1 MGRARLIAGLVCCV
15 LPLLA
20 GCPSNDPPL
29 AVSDSVVPAGPPLFE
44 EVAKATGIQ
53 FTYRNGEEAGHFAI
67 LESQGGGV
75 ALFDYDG
82 DGLLDI
88 YFPGGGYYDKTE
100 DEYKRSPGQPPR
112 ILGYPGKLYKNLGNW
127 KFRDVTEEAGLGSPL
142 FYTHGCAVA
151 DYDRDGW
158 PDLLV
163 TGWGRVVLYHNEPV
177 DPDDPKRGRHFV
189 DVTEKV
195 GLRTGGWTTSAA
207 WGDLDGDG
215 WPDLYVCHYADW
227 SFRDA
232 EHHPRCSY
240 DGKTRDVCPPKSFI
254 ALPHQLFRNRGG
266 KSFEDVSKSAGLYV
280 PRQPKDYDQLTH
292 LSDAAKESLK
302 LADRDK
308 QYGKGLGVLMVDVNG
323 DGKPDVY
330 IANDTVD
337 KFLYMNRSTAGRLC
351 LEDVARAAGVALDD
365 RGTANGS
372 MGLDAADYDGSGRPA
387 LWVTN
392 YENELHA
399 LYRNECV
406 SGRPELFSYQTQ
418 AVGLAALGRSNVA
431 WGTGFLDLNLD
442 GWPDLF
448 IATGHAIRFP
458 TGPAARAQKPFLL
471 RNEPHPRIAGKR
483 KFIDWSSRGG
493 DYFKTPYCARGVAFG
508 DLDNDGRV
516 DMVISH
522 INEPVAV
529 LRNIA
534 PREGNHWLGLRLVG
548 KDHRDVVGARIEVTV
563 GGRKI
568 VHFARGGGSYASAN
582 DPRHIVGLGSA
593 DKVERVTVTWPWG
606 GQQQDWENLAT
617 DRYWD
622 LVEEPARQD

>member
-1 MGRARLIAGLVCCV
+1 M

-20 GCPSNDPPL
+20 GCPRTESPAAAQD
-29 AVSDSVVPAGPPLFE
+29 AIVVPAGPPLFD
-44 EVAKATGIQ
+44 EVAKAAGID

-75 ALFDYDG
+75 ALLDYDG

-88 YFPGGGYYDKTE
+88 YVSGGGHYDTTE
-100 DEYKRSPGQPPR
+100 AEWKKNPDKPPR

-127 KFRDVTEEAGLGSPL
+127 KFRDVTEEAGLGGAL

-163 TGWGRVVLYHNEPV
+163 TGWGRVALFHNEPV
-177 DPDDPKRGRHFV
+177 DPKDPKRGRHFV
-189 DVTEKV
+189 DVTDKV
-195 GLRTGGWTTSAA
+195 GLHTGGWTTSAA

-232 EHHPRCSY
+232 EHHPRCTY
-240 DGKTRDVCPPKSFI
+240 DNKTRDVCPPKSFT
-254 ALPHQLFRNRGG
+254 ALPHQLFRNRAG
-266 KSFEDVSKSAGLYV
+266 KSFDDISKPAGLRV
-280 PRQPKDYDQLTH
+280 PRDPGDYEELTH
-292 LSDAAKESLK
+292 LSDAAKVSLK
-302 LADRDK
+302 QSDRDR

-323 DGKPDVY
+323 DGKPDIYV
-330 IANDTVD
+330 ANDTVD
-337 KFLYMNRSTAGRLC
+337 KFLYMNRSAVGRLC
-351 LEDVARAAGVALDD
+351 LEDIAQPAGVALDD

-372 MGLDAADYDGSGRPA
+372 MGLDAADYDGCGRPS

-406 SGRPELFSYQTQ
+406 NGREFFTYQTRT
-418 AVGLAALGRSNVA
+418 VGLAALGRSNVA
-431 WGTGFLDLNLD
+431 WGTGFLDLDHD

-458 TGPAARAQKPFLL
+458 TGAAARCQRPFLL
-471 RNEPHPRIAGKR
+471 RNHPDPRDAR
-483 KFIDWSSRGG
+483 RRRFVDWSSRGG
-493 DYFKTPYCARGVAFG
+493 AYFKVPHCARGVAFG

-516 DMVISH
+516 DLVISH
-522 INEPVAV
+522 LNEPVAI
-529 LRNIA
+529 LRNIV
-534 PREGNHWLGLRLVG
+534 PPEGRHWLGLRLVG

-563 GGRKI
+563 GGRKL

-582 DPRHIVGLGSA
+582 DPRHIVGLGEA
-593 DKVERVTVTWPWG
+593 ERVERVTVSWPWG
-606 GQQQDWENLAT
+606 QQQHWDNLAA
-617 DRYWD
+617 DRYHD
-622 LVEEPARQD
+622 LVEQPARPE